1 MCLRYAVSA
10 GCLPA
15 MQPLIAVR
23 SRGTDAAL
31 SLRIA
36 ADRKR
41 MPTVSRFSAPAP
53 VSLDPRRFARRRVDG
68 SVWPSARR
76 MHRSADGDFREANA
90 EHRLASAIS
99 CSPIWMV
106 KIQSWVSDAIT
117 VPHEELLGILAE
129 EKQLVRRRIADRGEQ
144 AEGLGC
150 ETMPKQTGTAL
161 NFGIG
166 LARFSEAQQGLR
178 EGMSY
183 STLFS
188 AGSCGPLSREP

>member
-1 MCLRYAVSA
+1 MPRWRLPLRHESKRLSLCTRIASPNLENQIMLLTDQLKKLSPRGTLRSRPALNTPRRTETQAAAQENANGAAKTGTNAISVHCLQRSMCLRYAVSA

-76 MHRSADGDFREANA
+76 MHRSADGDFR
-90 EHRLASAIS
+90 
-99 CSPIWMV
+99 
-106 KIQSWVSDAIT
+106 
-117 VPHEELLGILAE
+117 
-129 EKQLVRRRIADRGEQ
+129 
-144 AEGLGC
+144 
-150 ETMPKQTGTAL
+150 
-161 NFGIG
+161 
-166 LARFSEAQQGLR
+166 
-178 EGMSY
+178 
-183 STLFS
+183 
-188 AGSCGPLSREP
+188 